1 MDFINQD
8 KFIIA
13 RGVEVRNTADYFIA
27 QAAVGTLSRSHR
39 FYPPPVSRSSPA
51 LPSATPFS
59 NIPPEKAIPN
69 PDNPSTLRAQD
80 TDVLI
85 KFLLLSLDQPPAV

>member
-1 MDFINQD
+1 MVLDWDIHSIVEQKLRKQAAVDAKRMGLYVLPVIKQATSAIINTMDFINQD

-39 FYPPPVSRSSPA
+39 FYPSPVSRSSPA
-51 LPSATPFS
+51 
-59 NIPPEKAIPN
+59 
-69 PDNPSTLRAQD
+69 
-80 TDVLI
+80 
-85 KFLLLSLDQPPAV
+85 